1 MKATVCPSRDLDQA
15 DTKGKAATQREKK
28 QRNKENWNYEGPQS
42 DLYLLSE
49 LMDYDLES
57 CPGGINDVEEF
68 LGNRIEKDSLD
79 TNKPLELQG
88 VLDSLDTMQFII
100 FLEKKYKKRLS
111 NEEISSLNL
120 YSDLLKIF
128 LN

>member
-1 MKATVCPSRDLDQA
+1 
-15 DTKGKAATQREKK
+15 
-28 QRNKENWNYEGPQS
+28 
-42 DLYLLSE
+42 
-49 LMDYDLES
+49 MDYDLES

-111 NEEISSLNL
+111 NEEITSLNL